1 MCILRDSG
9 VRRLLK
15 NLLSHGAAPAKR
27 KEKKNKKKLKKTP
40 QLDSFSHLHVLVL
53 VRFTRDRT
61 LEVVLAAV
69 RYIKTSSYNAVCIC
83 IQYQYLSCG

>member
-1 MCILRDSG
+1 MLRQPKG
-9 VRRLLK
+9 
-15 NLLSHGAAPAKR
+15 KR
-27 KEKKNKKKLKKTP
+27 KKTKKTP

-69 RYIKTSSYNAVCIC
+69 RYIKTSSYNAVCVYVFSIS
-83 IQYQYLSCG
+83 IYPVDE